1 MARVARPAELCLVLL
16 MIGWINAA
24 FFILVTAPLWGGGSL
39 ALASVAVLFGITV
52 ISFYLILGFA
62 AAINVV
68 VQYSETHL
76 GFGDVLSVT
85 FRKIAQ
91 ALLDTVV
98 RFWDWLTILPE
109 WFWDFAR
116 YDHPWL
122 AFFISLV
129 LIKIWDWTIK

>member
-1 MARVARPAELCLVLL
+1 M
-16 MIGWINAA
+16 
-24 FFILVTAPLWGGGSL
+24 
-39 ALASVAVLFGITV
+39 
-52 ISFYLILGFA
+52 
-62 AAINVV
+62 AINVV

-91 ALLDTVV
+91 ALFDTVV
-98 RFWDWLTILPE
+98 RFWDWLTILPD
-109 WFWDFAR
+109 WFWDFTR

-122 AFFISLV
+122 TFFISLV